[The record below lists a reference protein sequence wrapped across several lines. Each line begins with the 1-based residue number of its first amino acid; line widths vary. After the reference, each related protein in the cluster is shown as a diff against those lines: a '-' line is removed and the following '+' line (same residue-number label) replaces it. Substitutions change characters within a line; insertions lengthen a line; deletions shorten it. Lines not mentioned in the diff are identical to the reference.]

1 MKMGCYIRGMSMNFI
16 NLDLRDMRETTPGY
30 IQYNPFPHQTKA
42 FEELSKNF
50 TFPINSYKGGLLVL
64 PTGGGKTFTAVN
76 WICHNVLPKNIK
88 VIWFAQSSYLLNQAF
103 ASFSDNALEII
114 NRDRINIRV
123 VSSSSEHS
131 KSSTICSTDD
141 VLIITT
147 QTAILNFNTES
158 RDINGNVI
166 ETEFKKF
173 IKACAESGLFVVLD
187 EAHHA
192 PAYGFRN
199 LWNGMKDLVPN
210 FYILGLT
217 ATPTHNDKQIGGW
230 LFKIFDREIIYEA
243 NQNELIHQKI
253 LAIPHYIEKP
263 TGKDLVVNDE
273 LYNRLVRDHRDLP
286 EGIIQMLADDSARN
300 NYIVDDY
307 IKNRNQYGKTIV
319 FADRWPQCVYIKEK
333 LVERGIKADAVF
345 TKIHDKSNLRSVK
358 ADLFNNEKI
367 INDFK
372 KSKEGVLVNIRMLT
386 EGVDIPDVKT
396 VMLTRQTT
404 SSILMTQMVGRA
416 LRGEKAGGGSG
427 KDSANV
433 VLFIDNWKGLIDVW
447 AHPGEGLEDAHV
459 VRGYRPYEIVSIH
472 LVEQLSRQI
481 ESGAVPYMPYL
492 SYIPVGWYMT
502 DITVS
507 LENDNSSSQEEMQHF
522 IEYITIYDHTKEK
535 FERFIDEKFNE
546 IPDSWS
552 DERLD
557 ERSIEPKITEWRD
570 EYFDLQKDQLTGN
583 LLRDLVRISRH
594 IAKNKTKPEYHSFE
608 ERENYDIDRLVK
620 DLISRTENQRY
631 LELMS
636 LFDKDGSLWKFFY
649 KDFRKFVM
657 AFELAKMRIVLEG
670 MGGKGLTE
678 NNGDG
683 ENGNDI
689 VLTEAERGQIKKRD
703 GYTCQCCFRT
713 GRGVILEIDHI
724 IPVFQGGKA
733 NVENSQTLCKEC
745 NMRKGTN
752 AINFKS
758 HTSPSIFHFRE
769 PIYFPRFRKE
779 HPAHT
784 LIRIINFFY
793 YCQAV
798 CDIHL
803 SDRRN
808 GKYYS
813 IWEVELYQG
822 NNTDMIKKYK
832 PQLIKHMRENL
843 GLEHLEDIRFITV
856 SSC

>member
-1 MKMGCYIRGMSMNFI
+1 MNVI
-16 NLDLRDMRETTPGY
+16 NLDLNVLRGKAPEY
-30 IQYNPFPHQTKA
+30 KQKNPFPHQTRA

-50 TFPINSYKGGLLVL
+50 SFPINSYKGGLLVL

-76 WICHNVLPKNIK
+76 WICRNVLPKNIK
-88 VIWFAQSSYLLNQAF
+88 VLWLAQSSYLLNQAS
-103 ASFSDNALEII
+103 ASFCDNALDII
-114 NRDRINIRV
+114 NRDRINMRV

-131 KSSTICSTDD
+131 NSSTISSTDD

-147 QTAILNFNTES
+147 QTAIINFNTQS
-158 RDINGNVI
+158 RDLNGNVI
-166 ETEFKKF
+166 ETKFKEF
-173 IKACAESGLFVVLD
+173 IKASAKSGLFVVLD

-199 LWNGMKDLVPN
+199 LWKGIRDIVTK

-230 LFKIFDREIIYEA
+230 LFKIFDNEILYEA

-253 LAIPHYIEKP
+253 LAVPHYIEKS
-263 TGKDLVVNDE
+263 TGKDLAVNDD
-273 LYNRLVRDHRDLP
+273 LYNRLVREHRDLP
-286 EGIIQMLADDSARN
+286 EDIVQMLAEDSARN
-300 NYIVDDY
+300 NYIADDY
-307 IKNRNQYGKTIV
+307 VKNKDEYGKTIV
-319 FADRWPQCVYIKEK
+319 FADRWPQCVYIKDK
-333 LVERGIKADAVF
+333 LAERGIKADAVF
-345 TKIHDKSNLRSVK
+345 TKVHDKSNLRSVK
-358 ADLFNNEKI
+358 ADLYDNERI
-367 INDFK
+367 IKDFQD
-372 KSKEGVLVNIRMLT
+372 SKDGVLVNIRMLT

-416 LRGEKAGGGSG
+416 LRGEKAGGGPG
-427 KDSANV
+427 KDSANI

-447 AHPGEGLEDAHV
+447 AHPGEGLEEAHV
-459 VRGYRPYEIVSIH
+459 VRGYRPYEMVSIH
-472 LVEQLSRQI
+472 LVEQLSKQI
-481 ESGAVPYMPYL
+481 ERGTFPDLPYL

-502 DITVS
+502 NITVS
-507 LENDNSSSQEEMQHF
+507 LENDNSSSQEEMQNF
-522 IEYITIYDHTKEK
+522 IEYITVYGHTKEK
-535 FERFIDEKFNE
+535 FERFINEKFDE

-552 DERLD
+552 DEKLD
-557 ERSIEPKITEWRD
+557 ERSIEPTISEWRD
-570 EYFDLQKDQLTGN
+570 EYFDLETDQLTGN
-583 LLRDLVRISRH
+583 ILRDLIRVCRH
-594 IAKNKTKPEYHSFE
+594 MAKNKTKPEYHPFE
-608 ERENYDIDRLVK
+608 ERENYDLDKLVK
-620 DLISRTENQRY
+620 MLRSRNETERY

-636 LFDKDGSLWKFFY
+636 IFDKDGSLWRYFY

-657 AFELAKMRIVLEG
+657 AFELAKMRIFFEE
-670 MGGKGLTE
+670 MGD
-678 NNGDG
+678 NNRSTRDTTVI
-683 ENGNDI
+683 EDEPDT
-689 VLTEAERGQIKKRD
+689 VLTDAERDQIKKRD
-703 GYTCQCCFRT
+703 GYTCQCCFRS

-745 NMRKGTN
+745 NMKKGTN
-752 AINFKS
+752 AINFRS
-758 HTSPSIFHFRE
+758 HTSPSIYSFRE
-769 PIYFPRFRKE
+769 PTYFPKFGRE

-798 CDIHL
+798 CEIHL

-813 IWEVELYQG
+813 IWEVELFQG
-822 NNTDMIKKYK
+822 NDPEMIKKYK
-832 PQLIKHMRENL
+832 APLIEHMRENL

>member
-1 MKMGCYIRGMSMNFI
+1 MDFETL
-16 NLDLRDMRETTPGY
+16 NLGDMRESAPGY
-30 IQYNPFPHQTKA
+30 THFNPFPHQTKA
-42 FEELSKNF
+42 FEAMTKNF

-76 WICHNVLPKNIK
+76 WICRNVLPKNIK
-88 VIWFAQSSYLLNQAF
+88 VLWFAQSSYLLNQAS
-103 ASFSDNALEII
+103 ASFHDNALEII
-114 NRDRINIRV
+114 SRDRINIRV
-123 VSSSSEHS
+123 VSSSTEHS

-147 QTAILNFNTES
+147 QTAILNFNAEA
-158 RDINGNVI
+158 RDLNGNRI
-166 ETEFKKF
+166 ETKFKEFL
-173 IKACAESGLFVVLD
+173 KASAKSGIFVVLD

-199 LWNGMKDLVPN
+199 LWTAMKDLVPN
-210 FYILGLT
+210 FYMLGLT
-217 ATPTHNDKQIGGW
+217 ATPTHNDRKIGGW
-230 LFKIFDREIIYEA
+230 LFRIFNKEIIYEA
-243 NQNELIHQKI
+243 NNNELIHQNI

-263 TGKDLVVNDE
+263 TGKDLVVSDE
-273 LYNRLVRDHRDLP
+273 LYDRLVRNHRDLP
-286 EGIIQMLADDSARN
+286 DDIVQMLADDSARN
-300 NYIVDDY
+300 NYIVSDY
-307 IKNRNQYGKTIV
+307 VKNRDEYGKTII

-333 LVERGIKADAVF
+333 LAESGVKADAVF
-345 TKIHDKSNLRSVK
+345 TKTHDKSNIRSVK
-358 ADLFNNEKI
+358 ADLYNNEGI
-367 INDFK
+367 IRDFK
-372 KSKEGVLVNIRMLT
+372 GSKDGVLVNIRMLT

-416 LRGEKAGGGSG
+416 LRGEKAGGGPE
-427 KDSANV
+427 KDSANI
-433 VLFIDNWKGLIDVW
+433 VLFIDNWKGLLDVW
-447 AHPGEGLEDAHV
+447 AHPGEGLDDTHV
-459 VRGYRPYEIVSIH
+459 VRGYRPYEIISIH

-481 ESGAVPYMPYL
+481 ESGDIPDMPYL

-507 LENDNSSSQEEMQHF
+507 LENDNSSSQEEMQNF
-522 IEYITIYDHTKEK
+522 IEYITIYEHTKEK
-535 FERFIDEKFNE
+535 FERFINEKFGE
-546 IPDSWS
+546 IPDGWS

-557 ERSIEPKITEWRD
+557 ERSIEPKIAEWRD
-570 EYFDLQKDQLTGN
+570 EYFDLQSDQLTGN
-583 LLRDLVRISRH
+583 ILRDLVRISRH
-594 IAKNKTKPEYHSFE
+594 IAKNKTIPEYHPFE
-608 ERENYDIDRLVK
+608 EREIYDLDKLVIDLMPK
-620 DLISRTENQRY
+620 NENERY
-631 LELMS
+631 LKLMS
-636 LFDKDGSLWKFFY
+636 LFDQEGSLWKFFY
-649 KDFRKFVM
+649 KDFRKFVV
-657 AFELAKMRIVLEG
+657 AFELAKMRILLDG
-670 MGGKGLTE
+670 MGGCGSNEKTVDDDE
-678 NNGDG
+678 IIDT
-683 ENGNDI
+683 
-689 VLTEAERGQIKKRD
+689 VLTDAERIQIKKRD

-724 IPVFQGGKA
+724 IPKFQGGQS

-745 NMRKGTN
+745 NMRKGKS

-758 HTSPSIFHFRE
+758 HTSPSIFRFRE
-769 PIYFPRFRKE
+769 PIYYPKFGKE

-813 IWEVELYQG
+813 FWEVELYQG
-822 NNTDMIKKYK
+822 NDVDQIKKYK

-843 GLEHLEDIRFITV
+843 GLEHLEDIRFIKI
-856 SSC
+856 SRC

>member
-1 MKMGCYIRGMSMNFI
+1 
-16 NLDLRDMRETTPGY
+16 
-30 IQYNPFPHQTKA
+30 
-42 FEELSKNF
+42 
-50 TFPINSYKGGLLVL
+50 
-64 PTGGGKTFTAVN
+64 
-76 WICHNVLPKNIK
+76 
-88 VIWFAQSSYLLNQAF
+88 
-103 ASFSDNALEII
+103 
-114 NRDRINIRV
+114 
-123 VSSSSEHS
+123 
-131 KSSTICSTDD
+131 
-141 VLIITT
+141 
-147 QTAILNFNTES
+147 
-158 RDINGNVI
+158 
-166 ETEFKKF
+166 
-173 IKACAESGLFVVLD
+173 
-187 EAHHA
+187 
-192 PAYGFRN
+192 
-199 LWNGMKDLVPN
+199 
-210 FYILGLT
+210 
-217 ATPTHNDKQIGGW
+217 
-230 LFKIFDREIIYEA
+230 
-243 NQNELIHQKI
+243 
-253 LAIPHYIEKP
+253 
-263 TGKDLVVNDE
+263 
-273 LYNRLVRDHRDLP
+273 
-286 EGIIQMLADDSARN
+286 
-300 NYIVDDY
+300 
-307 IKNRNQYGKTIV
+307 
-319 FADRWPQCVYIKEK
+319 

-481 ESGAVPYMPYL
+481 ESGAVPDMPYL